1 VTYTLVV
8 REGFDG
14 VVQLDTDGQQ
24 AGRPIAS
31 HGPAMK

>member
-24 AGRPIAS
+24 AGRP
-31 HGPAMK
+31 MRRTDRR